1 MKKLSP
7 EEMNT
12 LQLLLDRAIVNEQL
26 AIGTPSKS
34 DGTTSYA
41 TTEIGCACDHVEVMV
56 IDLTPKGV
64 KELWVKYNGAKGG
77 LAKARNAKKRK
88 AR

>member
-1 MKKLSP
+1 MPHTYK
-7 EEMNT
+7 
-12 LQLLLDRAIVNEQL
+12 
-26 AIGTPSKS
+26 
-34 DGTTSYA
+34 
-41 TTEIGCACDHVEVMV
+41 HVEVMV